1 MQDNSNLKNVSMLK
15 PWKQLMLFLAGF
27 VGLIAL
33 TYLIQ
38 FLMSLISKSVCP
50 TDYDYEMFINS
61 NLASMILNGSAYL
74 ILGVYFI
81 FMIKDESHEMFKSFK
96 NWQGYVAAG
105 IGFAL
110 IISFNMIYNSILS
123 LANVGISDN
132 ANETSLNSMV
142 TQFPLASL
150 LIFAFI
156 GPACEEITYRI
167 GLFSLTRRVNRI
179 LAYIVTIVVFT
190 LIHFDFFTK
199 NMVNELLNIPF
210 YAFAAFVFTFLYDRF
225 GFASSL
231 SAHITNNLLS
241 IGATIL
247 TIIK

>member
-1 MQDNSNLKNVSMLK
+1 MQNDSSLKKLTMLK

-27 VGLIAL
+27 IGLIAL

-38 FLMSLISKSVCP
+38 FLISLISRSVCP
-50 TDYDYEMFINS
+50 TDYDYEMFIS
-61 NLASMILNGSAYL
+61 SHLSSMILNGSAYL
-74 ILGVYFI
+74 ILGAFFI
-81 FMIKDESHEMFKSFK
+81 FMIKDDSHEMFKSFK
-96 NWQGYVAAG
+96 NWQAYVAAG

-110 IISFNMIYNSILS
+110 IISFNLIYNSILS

-150 LIFAFI
+150 LIFAII
-156 GPACEEITYRI
+156 GPACEEITYRL

-179 LAYIVTIVVFT
+179 LAYVVTIVVFT
-190 LIHFDFFTK
+190 LIHFDFTSK
-199 NMVNELLNIPF
+199 TMINELLNIPF
-210 YAFAAFVFTFLYDRF
+210 YAFAAFVFTFLYDHF

-231 SAHITNNLLS
+231 CAHITNNVLS

>member
-1 MQDNSNLKNVSMLK
+1 MQNNPSLKNVSMLK

-27 VGLIAL
+27 LGLILL

-38 FLMSLISKSVCP
+38 FLMSLISRSVSP

-61 NLASMILNGSAYL
+61 NLANMILNGSAYL
-74 ILGVYFI
+74 ILTVIFI
-81 FMIKDESHEMFKSFK
+81 ILISDESHEIFKSFK
-96 NWQGYVAAG
+96 NWQAYVAAG

-110 IISFNMIYNSILS
+110 IISFNLIYNSILS

-132 ANETSLNSMV
+132 ANETSLNTMV
-142 TQFPLASL
+142 SQFPIASM

-179 LAYIVTIVVFT
+179 LAYVVTIVVFT
-190 LIHFDFFTK
+190 LIHFDFLSK

-225 GFASSL
+225 GLAASL
-231 SAHITNNLLS
+231 SAHITNNVLS

>member
-1 MQDNSNLKNVSMLK
+1 MQNNPSLKNVSMLK

-27 VGLIAL
+27 LGLILL

-38 FLMSLISKSVCP
+38 FLMSLISRSVSP

-74 ILGVYFI
+74 ILAVIFI
-81 FMIKDESHEMFKSFK
+81 ILISDESHEIFKSFK
-96 NWQGYVAAG
+96 NWQAYVAAG

-110 IISFNMIYNSILS
+110 IISFNLIYNSILS

-132 ANETSLNSMV
+132 ANETSLNTMV
-142 TQFPLASL
+142 SQFPIASM

-179 LAYIVTIVVFT
+179 LAYVVTIVVFT
-190 LIHFDFFTK
+190 LIHFDFLSK

-225 GFASSL
+225 GLAASL
-231 SAHITNNLLS
+231 SAHITNNVLS